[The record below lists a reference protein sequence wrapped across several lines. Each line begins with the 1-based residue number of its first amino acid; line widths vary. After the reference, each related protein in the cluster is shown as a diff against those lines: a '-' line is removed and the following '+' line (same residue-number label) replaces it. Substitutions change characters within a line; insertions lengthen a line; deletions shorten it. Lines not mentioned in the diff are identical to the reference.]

1 MGTSELLQELV
12 LNAPLSGMLLPLSA
26 VPDPV
31 FAEKMIGDG
40 IAISPASNTLRAPC
54 RGTVTNIHSARHALT
69 LTSADGIEILMHIGL
84 DTVDLKGQGFT
95 ARVAQGDTVEP
106 GDALIEF
113 DDAFLATHA
122 RSLITP
128 IVILSADKV
137 AALDCASGHVVAGR
151 DRILTVSRT
160 GTFSH
165 HAAEAATAARIESPS
180 ITVVGRAGL
189 HARPCAVLAHAAKQF
204 KADVRLICGEEEAN
218 ARSVVALLGLNVRHG
233 DVVRL
238 IAEGE
243 DAAAAIEKLTLLAAG
258 DAHEA
263 APETGT
269 TETTAKAADDNA
281 PADPNLLRG
290 VGASAGIAVGQAY
303 ILSHQTISLTEAGAG
318 ESHEREALQH
328 AIHEAHAQLEQLK
341 YQAHGKT
348 SSGRAEIFA
357 AHQELLED
365 PDLLDMVI
373 GGISTGKSA
382 AFAWKQAFTLHAER
396 LSRLPNPLLAARA
409 NDLRDVGLRVLQ
421 LLTGG
426 RMTAPEL
433 PANSILIA
441 EDLTPSL
448 TVSLDRSKVLGLCT
462 SGGSPTSH
470 VAILARSLDIPAVV
484 GIDRNALSISD
495 GTPVIL
501 DGSRGTLR
509 INPAADELSSIRSQQ
524 QKQAEQRASDLQN
537 AAQPACTADG
547 HRVEVVANIG
557 GLPEAEQ
564 GIEKGAEGVGL
575 LRSEFLFLQRE
586 DAPGEAEQA
595 DAYISIARA
604 VGHSRPLVI
613 RTLDVGGDKPL
624 AYLPM
629 PAEENPFLGV
639 RGVRLSLAQPDIMKS
654 QLRAILRAAPY
665 AKLCIMFPMIAT
677 LDELR
682 QCKAMVEEE
691 RRALNVP
698 PVQVGIMIEVPSAAI
713 LAERFAPEVDFF
725 SIGTNDLTQYVL
737 AMDRNHP
744 GVGSQADALNPAVLQ
759 LMAGTVQAAHRHGKW
774 VGVCGGLASDPL
786 AVPVL
791 VGMGVDELSVSVPSI
806 PEIKALVRRFSKTE
820 CEALAAEV
828 LALST
833 ASEVRTR
840 LTRAI
845 KE

>member
-1 MGTSELLQELV
+1 MATSELLQDLV

-40 IAISPASNTLRAPC
+40 IAISPASNMLRAPC
-54 RGTVTNIHSARHALT
+54 SGTITHIHNSKHALT
-69 LTSADGIEILMHIGL
+69 LTSDDGIEILMHIGL
-84 DTVDLKGQGFT
+84 DTVELKGQGFT
-95 ARVAQGDTVEP
+95 AKVAQGEHVDA
-106 GDALIEF
+106 GAALIEF

-128 IVILSADKV
+128 IVILTGDKITSM
-137 AALDCASGHVVAGR
+137 DYASGHVVAGR
-151 DRILTVSRT
+151 DRILTLCRGGSSAGSQT
-160 GTFSH
+160 SQ
-165 HAAEAATAARIESPS
+165 AAATHAESPS

-189 HARPCAVLAHAAKQF
+189 HARPAAVLAHAAKQF
-204 KADVRLICGEEEAN
+204 QSDIRLICGDEHAN
-218 ARSVVALLGLNVRHG
+218 AKSVVAILGLNVQHG
-233 DVVRL
+233 AVVRL
-238 IAEGE
+238 EANGE
-243 DAAAAIEKLTLLAAG
+243 DAQNAIERLILLAAG

-263 APETGT
+263 APEKLEEKTPSHDSDV
-269 TETTAKAADDNA
+269 ES
-281 PADPNLLRG
+281 DPNLLKG
-290 VGASAGIAVGQAY
+290 VGASAGIAIGQAY
-303 ILSHQTISLTEAGAG
+303 ILSHQTITLTEAGAG
-318 ESHEREALQH
+318 EAHEREALQT
-328 AIHEAHAQLEQLK
+328 ALQEAHAQLEQLK

-348 SSGRAEIFA
+348 NSGRAEIFA

-365 PDLLDMVI
+365 PDLLDMVF
-373 GGISTGKSA
+373 GGISNAKSA
-382 AFAWKQAFTLHAER
+382 AFAWKQAFTTHAER

-448 TVSLDRSKVLGLCT
+448 TVSLDRSKVMGICT

-484 GIDRNALSISD
+484 GIETQALNIAD
-495 GTPVIL
+495 GTQLIL

-509 INPAADELSSIRSQQ
+509 INPTLDEVNSIRHLQQ
-524 QKQAEQRASDLQN
+524 RQAEQRACDLES

-557 GLPEAEQ
+557 GLSDAEK

-604 VGHSRPLVI
+604 VGHNNPLVI

-624 AYLPM
+624 AYMPM
-629 PAEENPFLGV
+629 PSEENPFLGI
-639 RGVRLSLAQPDIMKS
+639 RGVRLTLAQPEIMRS

-682 QCKAMVEEE
+682 ECKAMVEEE

-698 PVQVGIMIEVPSAAI
+698 PVQIGIMIEVPSAAI
-713 LAERFAPEVDFF
+713 MAEQFAREVDFF

-744 GVGSQADALNPAVLQ
+744 GVGRQADALNPAVLQ
-759 LMAGTVQAAHRHGKW
+759 LMASTVRAAHQHGKW

-791 VGMGVDELSVSVPSI
+791 VGMGIDELSVSVPSI
-806 PEIKALVRRFSKTE
+806 PEIKALVRKFSKVE
-820 CEALAAEV
+820 CEELAREV
-828 LALST
+828 LMLST

-845 KE
+845 KD

>member
-1 MGTSELLQELV
+1 MATSAQLQEIV
-12 LNAPLSGMLLPLSA
+12 LNAPLSGMLVPLSA

-40 IAISPASNTLRAPC
+40 IAISPASNMLRAPC
-54 RGTVTNIHSARHALT
+54 AGTVTHIHAAKHALT
-69 LTSADGIEILMHIGL
+69 LTSDEGIEILMHIGL
-84 DTVDLKGQGFT
+84 DTVELKGQGFT
-95 ARVAQGDTVEP
+95 AHVAQGDHVKA

-128 IVILSADKV
+128 VIILSADKISNMEN
-137 AALDCASGHVVAGR
+137 ASGHVVAGR
-151 DRILTVSRT
+151 DCILTLRTTTVVSAQEQS
-160 GTFSH
+160 G
-165 HAAEAATAARIESPS
+165 ARAESPL

-189 HARPCAVLAHAAKQF
+189 HARPSAVLAHAAKQF
-204 KADVRLICGEEEAN
+204 QSDIQLVHDQDRAN
-218 ARSVVALLGLNVRHG
+218 AKSVVSLLGLNIAYG
-233 DVVRL
+233 DQVRL
-238 IAEGE
+238 LAEGP
-243 DAAAAIEKLTLLAAG
+243 DAQEAVAKLAELAAG
-258 DAHEA
+258 DANEEAPEAPA
-263 APETGT
+263 APEVPEESEPEPEPGV
-269 TETTAKAADDNA
+269 
-281 PADPNLLRG
+281 LRG

-303 ILSHQTISLTEAGAG
+303 LLSHQVITLTETGQG
-318 ESHEREALQH
+318 ETLEREALQK
-328 AIHEAHAQLEQLK
+328 ALLEAHDQLEQLK
-341 YQAHGKT
+341 YQTHGKG
-348 SSGRAEIFA
+348 SSGGAEIFA

-365 PDLLDMVI
+365 PDLLEMVVA
-373 GGISTGKSA
+373 GISSSQSA
-382 AFAWKQAFTLHAER
+382 AFAWKQAFTLLAER
-396 LSRLPNPLLAARA
+396 LSRLSNPLLAARA

-426 RMTAPEL
+426 RLSAPVL
-433 PANSILIA
+433 PDNSILIA

-448 TVSLDRSKVLGLCT
+448 TVSLDRSKVRGICT
-462 SGGSPTSH
+462 TGGSPTSH

-484 GIDRNALSISD
+484 AVDISALKIAD
-495 GTPVIL
+495 GTQLII

-509 INPAADELSSIRSQQ
+509 VSPSDEELLSIKAQQ
-524 QKQAEQRASDLQN
+524 QKQAEQRASDLKS

-586 DAPGEAEQA
+586 KAPGEAEQA
-595 DAYISIARA
+595 NAYIGIARA
-604 VGHSRPLVI
+604 VGHNRTLVI

-639 RGVRLSLAQPDIMKS
+639 RGVRLSLAQPEILKS

-682 QCKAMVEEE
+682 QCKELVEAE
-691 RRALNVP
+691 RRELNVP
-698 PVQVGIMIEVPSAAI
+698 PVQIGIMIEVPSAAI
-713 LAERFAPEVDFF
+713 MAEQFAREVDFF

-744 GVGSQADALNPAVLQ
+744 GVGRQADALNPAVLQ
-759 LMAGTVQAAHRHGKW
+759 LMASTVRAAHKHGKW

-791 VGMGVDELSVSVPSI
+791 VGMGIDELSVSVPSI
-806 PEIKALVRRFSKTE
+806 PEIKALVRKFSKDE
-820 CEALAAEV
+820 CEQLAAEV

-833 ASEVRTR
+833 ATEVRAH

-845 KE
+845 KD

>member
-1 MGTSELLQELV
+1 MGTSELHQELI

-40 IAISPASNTLRAPC
+40 IAISPASNMLRAPC
-54 RGTVTNIHSARHALT
+54 AGTITHIHSARHALT
-69 LTSADGIEILMHIGL
+69 LTSDDGIEILMHIGL

-95 ARVAQGDTVEP
+95 TRVNQGDRVNA

-128 IVILSADKV
+128 IVILTGDKV
-137 AALDCASGHVVAGR
+137 AAMDSASGHVVAGR
-151 DRILTVSRT
+151 DRILTLSRT
-160 GTFSH
+160 GEFSSRLTD
-165 HAAEAATAARIESPS
+165 TAVSLRAESPS

-204 KADVRLICGEEEAN
+204 KSDIKLICGSEQAN
-218 ARSVVALLGLNVRHG
+218 AKSVVALLGLNVRHG
-233 DVVRL
+233 DVVRVV
-238 IAEGE
+238 ADGE
-243 DAAAAIEKLTLLAAG
+243 DAQAAIEKLTLLAAG

-263 APETGT
+263 APESQTPEAAAT
-269 TETTAKAADDNA
+269 QETVVDS
-281 PADPNLLRG
+281 DPNLLRG
-290 VGASAGIAVGQAY
+290 VGASAGIAVGQAF
-303 ILSHQTISLTEAGAG
+303 ILSHQAITLTENGIG
-318 ESHEREALQH
+318 ETPEREALQN
-328 AIHEAHAQLEQLK
+328 ALAEAHTQLEQLK
-341 YQAHGKT
+341 YQTHGKT
-348 SSGRAEIFA
+348 TSGRAEIFA

-365 PDLLDMVI
+365 PDLLDMVM
-373 GGISTGKSA
+373 GGIANGKSA

-396 LSRLPNPLLAARA
+396 LSHLPNPLLAARA

-421 LLTGG
+421 ILTGS

-433 PANSILIA
+433 PANTILIA

-448 TVSLDRSKVLGLCT
+448 TVSLDRSKVLGFCT
-462 SGGSPTSH
+462 SGGSSTSH

-484 GIDRNALSISD
+484 GIDRQALQIED
-495 GTPVIL
+495 GTPLIL

-509 INPAADELSSIRSQQ
+509 INPTVDELSSIRTQQ
-524 QKQAEQRASDLQN
+524 QRQAEQREADLEN
-537 AAQPACTADG
+537 AAQPACTSDG

-557 GLPEAEQ
+557 GLSDAEK
-564 GIEKGAEGVGL
+564 GMDKGAEGVGL

-595 DAYISIARA
+595 DAYMSIARA

-682 QCKAMVEEE
+682 ECKAMVEEE
-691 RRALNVP
+691 RKALNVP

-713 LAERFAPEVDFF
+713 MAEQFAREVDFF

-744 GVGSQADALNPAVLQ
+744 GVGRQADALNPAVLQ
-759 LMAGTVQAAHRHGKW
+759 LMASTVQAAHRHGKW

-806 PEIKALVRRFSKTE
+806 PEIKALVRKFSKTE

-828 LALST
+828 LTLST
-833 ASEVRTR
+833 ASEVRAR
-840 LTRAI
+840 LTQAI

>member
-1 MGTSELLQELV
+1 MGSSEMLQELV

-54 RGTVTNIHSARHALT
+54 SGTVTHIHQAKHALT
-69 LTSADGIEILMHIGL
+69 LTSDDGIDILMHIGL
-84 DTVDLKGQGFT
+84 DTVELKGQGFT
-95 ARVAQGDTVEP
+95 AKVTQGEHVKA

-128 IVILSADKV
+128 IIILTGDKI
-137 AALDCASGHVVAGR
+137 AAMDAATGHVVAGR
-151 DRILTVSRT
+151 DRVLTLSRT
-160 GTFSH
+160 GAFSSRNTETR
-165 HAAEAATAARIESPS
+165 AIVESPP
-180 ITVVGRAGL
+180 ITVAGHAGL

-204 KADVRLICGEEEAN
+204 QSDIRLICGDEQAN
-218 ARSVVALLGLNVRHG
+218 AKSVVALLGLNVRHG

-238 IAEGE
+238 RAEGT
-243 DAAAAIEKLTLLAAG
+243 DATAAIEKLALLAAG
-258 DAHEA
+258 DATDAVPETTDA
-263 APETGT
+263 AP
-269 TETTAKAADDNA
+269 ADGHDE
-281 PADPNLLRG
+281 PADPNLMRG
-290 VGASAGIAVGQAY
+290 VGASAGIAIGQAWQ
-303 ILSHQTISLTEAGAG
+303 LSQQAISLTEAGQGDAI
-318 ESHEREALQH
+318 ERATLQSALN
-328 AIHEAHAQLEQLK
+328 EAHTQLEQLK

-348 SSGRAEIFA
+348 ASGRAEIFA

-365 PDLLDMVI
+365 PDLLDMVFSGI
-373 GGISTGKSA
+373 GNNKSA
-382 AFAWKQAFTLHAER
+382 AWAWKQAYTLHADR
-396 LSRLPNPLLAARA
+396 LSNLPNPLLAARA
-409 NDLRDVGLRVLQ
+409 SDLRDIGLRVLQ
-421 LLTGG
+421 LLTGSKI
-426 RMTAPEL
+426 TAPEL

-441 EDLTPSL
+441 EDLTPSV
-448 TVSLDRSKVLGLCT
+448 TVSLDRSKVMAICT

-470 VAILARSLDIPAVV
+470 VAILARSLDIPAIV
-484 GIDRNALSISD
+484 GMDRQALEIANA
-495 GTPVIL
+495 TPVIL

-509 INPAADELSSIRSQQ
+509 INPTLDELTHIRSQQ
-524 QKQAEQRASDLQN
+524 EKQAAQRACDLEN
-537 AAQPACTADG
+537 ATQPACTADG

-557 GLPEAEQ
+557 GLADAET

-604 VGHSRPLVI
+604 VGHQHPLVI

-639 RGVRLSLAQPDIMKS
+639 RGVRLSLAQPAIMRS

-682 QCKAMVEEE
+682 ECKAIVEDE
-691 RRALNVP
+691 RKALNVP
-698 PVQVGIMIEVPSAAI
+698 PVQIGIMVEVPSAAI
-713 LAERFAPEVDFF
+713 MAEQFAREVDFF

-744 GVGSQADALNPAVLQ
+744 GVGRQADALNPAVLR
-759 LMAGTVQAAHRHGKW
+759 LMATTVQAAHRHGKW

-791 VGMGVDELSVSVPSI
+791 VGMGIDELSVSVPSI
-806 PEIKALVRRFSKTE
+806 PEIKALVRKFSKTE
-820 CEALAAEV
+820 CEELTAEV
-828 LALST
+828 LTLST
-833 ASEVRTR
+833 ASEVRAR
-840 LTRAI
+840 LAQAI
-845 KE
+845 KQ

>member
-1 MGTSELLQELV
+1 MGTSAQIQELI

-40 IAISPASNTLRAPC
+40 IAISPASNMLRAPC
-54 RGTVTNIHSARHALT
+54 AGVVTHIHAAKHALT
-69 LTSADGIEILMHIGL
+69 LTSDDGIEILMHIGL
-84 DTVDLKGQGFT
+84 DTVELKGQGFT
-95 ARVAQGDTVEP
+95 THVSQGDHVTT

-113 DDAFLATHA
+113 DEAFLAMHA

-128 IVILSADKV
+128 VIILSADKISSMIG
-137 AALDCASGHVVAGR
+137 ASGHVVSGR
-151 DRILTVSRT
+151 DRILTLRQ
-160 GTFSH
+160 GTVLDTPCSD
-165 HAAEAATAARIESPS
+165 EALAPTQVESPS

-189 HARPCAVLAHAAKQF
+189 HARPSAVLAHAAKQF
-204 KADVRLICGEEEAN
+204 QCEIQLICGLDRAN
-218 ARSVVALLGLNVRHG
+218 AKSVVSLLGLNVRHG

-238 IAEGE
+238 EANGA
-243 DAAAAIEKLTLLAAG
+243 DAQAAIDKLILLAAG
-258 DAHEA
+258 DVNET
-263 APETGT
+263 APEPFEEPTVV
-269 TETTAKAADDNA
+269 TEQLASE
-281 PADPNLLRG
+281 PGLLRG

-303 ILSHQTISLTEAGAG
+303 LLSHQTISLTEAGSNEAQ
-318 ESHEREALQH
+318 EREMLQNALQ
-328 AIHEAHAQLEQLK
+328 EAHTQLEQLK
-341 YQAHGKT
+341 FQTHGK
-348 SSGRAEIFA
+348 SASGRVEIFS

-365 PDLLDMVI
+365 PDLLDMVL
-373 GGISTGKSA
+373 GGISNQKSA
-382 AFAWKQAFTLHAER
+382 AFSWKQAFTLHAER

-426 RMTAPEL
+426 RLSTPDL

-448 TVSLDRSKVLGLCT
+448 TVSLDRSKVLGICT

-484 GIDRNALSISD
+484 GIDLQALNIVE
-495 GTPVIL
+495 GTQVII

-509 INPAADELSSIRSQQ
+509 ISPSSEELSNIRTQQ
-524 QKQAEQRASDLQN
+524 QKQALQRASDLES

-557 GLPEAEQ
+557 GLSEAEQ
-564 GIEKGAEGVGL
+564 GLEKGAEGVGL

-595 DAYISIARA
+595 NAYIGIARA
-604 VGHSRPLVI
+604 VGHNRPLVI

-639 RGVRLSLAQPDIMKS
+639 RGVRLSLAQPDILKS

-682 QCKAMVEEE
+682 QCKAMVEEQ
-691 RRALNVP
+691 RLSLNVP
-698 PVQVGIMIEVPSAAI
+698 PVQIGIMIEVPSAAI
-713 LAERFAPEVDFF
+713 MAEQFAREVDFF

-744 GVGSQADALNPAVLQ
+744 GVGRQADALNPAVLQ
-759 LMAGTVQAAHRHGKW
+759 LMASTVRAAHLHGKW

-791 VGMGVDELSVSVPSI
+791 IGMGVDELSVSVPSI
-806 PEIKALVRRFSKTE
+806 PEIKALVRKFSKTE
-820 CEALAAEV
+820 CEQLAAEV
-828 LALST
+828 LTLST

>member
-1 MGTSELLQELV
+1 MGTSAQIQELI

-40 IAISPASNTLRAPC
+40 IAISPASNMLRAPC
-54 RGTVTNIHSARHALT
+54 AGTITHIHAAKHALT
-69 LTSADGIEILMHIGL
+69 LTSDNGIEILMHIGL
-84 DTVDLKGQGFT
+84 DTVELKGQGFT
-95 ARVAQGDTVEP
+95 TRVTQGDHVSAGE
-106 GDALIEF
+106 ALIEF

-128 IVILSADKV
+128 IIILSGDRISAMDS
-137 AALDCASGHVVAGR
+137 ASGHVVAGK
-151 DRILTVSRT
+151 DRILTLRQGGESN
-160 GTFSH
+160 G
-165 HAAEAATAARIESPS
+165 EASTETTAPSQAESPS

-189 HARPCAVLAHAAKQF
+189 HARPSAVLAHAAKQF
-204 KADVRLICGEEEAN
+204 ECDIQLICGNERAN
-218 ARSVVALLGLNVRHG
+218 AKSVVSLLGLNVRHG

-238 IAEGE
+238 HANGA
-243 DAAAAIEKLTLLAAG
+243 DAQAAIDKLTLLAAG
-258 DAHEA
+258 DANEA
-263 APETGT
+263 APEQP
-269 TETTAKAADDNA
+269 ETPEVAIDAAQVSE
-281 PADPNLLRG
+281 PGLLRG

-303 ILSHQTISLTEAGAG
+303 LLSHQTISLTEAGAG
-318 ESHEREALQH
+318 ETAERDALQS
-328 AIHEAHAQLEQLK
+328 ALHEAHAQLEQLK
-341 YQAHGKT
+341 YQTHGKGA
-348 SSGRAEIFA
+348 SGRSEIFA

-365 PDLLDMVI
+365 PDLLDMVL
-373 GGISTGKSA
+373 GGISNNKSA

-421 LLTGG
+421 LLTGS
-426 RMTAPEL
+426 RLTAPEL

-448 TVSLDRSKVLGLCT
+448 TVSLDRSKVMGICT

-484 GIDRNALSISD
+484 GIDLQALNISD
-495 GTPVIL
+495 GTPVII

-509 INPAADELSSIRSQQ
+509 ISPSVEELSSIRAQQ
-524 QKQAEQRASDLQN
+524 QKQAQQRASDLES

-564 GIEKGAEGVGL
+564 GLEKGAEGVGL

-595 DAYISIARA
+595 NAYIGIARA
-604 VGHSRPLVI
+604 VGHNRPLVI

-639 RGVRLSLAQPDIMKS
+639 RGVRLSLAQPDILKS

-698 PVQVGIMIEVPSAAI
+698 PVQIGIMIEVPSAAI
-713 LAERFAPEVDFF
+713 MAEQFAREVDFF

-744 GVGSQADALNPAVLQ
+744 GVGRQADALNPAVLQ
-759 LMAGTVQAAHRHGKW
+759 LMASTVRAAHLHGKW

-806 PEIKALVRRFSKTE
+806 PEIKALVRKFTKQE
-820 CEALAAEV
+820 CEQLAAEV
-828 LALST
+828 LTLST
-833 ASEVRTR
+833 ASEVRAR

>member
-1 MGTSELLQELV
+1 MGTSAPLQDLV

-40 IAISPASNTLRAPC
+40 IAISPASNMLRAPC
-54 RGTVTNIHSARHALT
+54 AGTVTHIHSAKHALT
-69 LTSADGIEILMHIGL
+69 MSTDDGIEILMHIGL
-84 DTVDLKGQGFT
+84 DTVDLKGQGFS
-95 ARVAQGDTVEP
+95 AKVAQGDRVAA

-128 IVILSADKV
+128 IIILTPDKV
-137 AALDCASGHVVAGR
+137 TSMTWASGHVVAGR
-151 DRILTVSRT
+151 DRVLTLGRGMEGASASVET
-160 GTFSH
+160 GASA
-165 HAAEAATAARIESPS
+165 HAESAP

-189 HARPCAVLAHAAKQF
+189 HARPSAVLAHAAKQF
-204 KADVRLICGEEEAN
+204 QSDIRLICGIEHAN
-218 ARSVVALLGLNVRHG
+218 AKSVVALLGLNVQHG

-238 IAEGE
+238 EADGE
-243 DAAAAIEKLTLLAAG
+243 DAASAIERLTLLAAG
-258 DAHEA
+258 DANEA
-263 APETGT
+263 APEVVIEQTVV
-269 TETTAKAADDNA
+269 EPDDA
-281 PADPNLLRG
+281 SIDVEPGLLRG
-290 VGASAGIAVGQAY
+290 VGASAVIAVGQAF
-303 ILSHQTISLTEAGAG
+303 LLNHQTISLTEAGSG
-318 ESHEREALQH
+318 EAKERTDLQAALG
-328 AIHEAHAQLEQLK
+328 EAHAQLEQLK

-348 SSGRAEIFA
+348 ASGRAEIFA

-365 PDLLDMVI
+365 PDLLDMVFSGI
-373 GGISTGKSA
+373 GQNKSA

-409 NDLRDVGLRVLQ
+409 NDLRDVGLRVLH

-448 TVSLDRSKVLGLCT
+448 TVSLDRSKVLGICT

-484 GIDRNALSISD
+484 GIDRQALNISD
-495 GTPVIL
+495 GTQVII

-509 INPAADELSSIRSQQ
+509 TSPSNEELSNIRNQQ
-524 QKQAEQRASDLQN
+524 QKLAVQRASDLES
-537 AAQPACTADG
+537 AAEPACTADG
-547 HRVEVVANIG
+547 HRIEVVANIG

-564 GIEKGAEGVGL
+564 GMAKGAEGVGL

-595 DAYISIARA
+595 DAYMSIARA
-604 VGHSRPLVI
+604 VGHNRPLVI

-629 PAEENPFLGV
+629 PAEENPFLGI
-639 RGVRLSLAQPDIMKS
+639 RGVRLSLAQPDILKS

-682 QCKAMVEEE
+682 LCKAMVEEE
-691 RRALNVP
+691 RQALNVP
-698 PVQVGIMIEVPSAAI
+698 PVQIGIMIEVPSAAI
-713 LAERFAPEVDFF
+713 MAEQFAREVDFF

-759 LMAGTVQAAHRHGKW
+759 LMASTVAAAHRHGKW

-806 PEIKALVRRFSKTE
+806 PEIKALVRKFSKAE
-820 CEALAAEV
+820 CEQLTREV

-840 LTRAI
+840 LTQAI

>member
-1 MGTSELLQELV
+1 MGTPTPLQDLV
-12 LNAPLSGMLLPLSA
+12 LNAPLSGMLLPLSS

-40 IAISPASNTLRAPC
+40 IAISPASNMLRAPC
-54 RGTVTNIHSARHALT
+54 NGTITHIHASKHALT
-69 LTSADGIEILMHIGL
+69 MTTEDGIEILMHIGL
-84 DTVDLKGQGFT
+84 DTVELKGQGFT
-95 ARVAQGDTVEP
+95 TRVAQGDHVNA

-128 IVILSADKV
+128 IVILTGDKITSMSS
-137 AALDCASGHVVAGR
+137 ASGHVVAGR
-151 DRILTVSRT
+151 DRILTLGR
-160 GTFSH
+160 G
-165 HAAEAATAARIESPS
+165 AADGAVEEEAGATTSAESAP

-189 HARPCAVLAHAAKQF
+189 HARPSAVLAHAAKQF
-204 KADVRLICGEEEAN
+204 KSDIRLICGSEQAN
-218 ARSVVALLGLNVRHG
+218 AKSVVALLGLNVRHG

-238 IAEGE
+238 TAEGE
-243 DAAAAIEKLTLLAAG
+243 DATAAIAKLTLLAAG
-258 DAHEA
+258 DANEPEPEA
-263 APETGT
+263 
-269 TETTAKAADDNA
+269 TEEQPVLADTVTASE
-281 PADPNLLRG
+281 PGVMRG
-290 VGASAGIAVGQAY
+290 VGASAGIAVGKVYQ
-303 ILSHQTISLTEAGAG
+303 LSHQAVTLTEGGQG
-318 ESHEREALQH
+318 EAHERDALQN
-328 AIHEAHAQLEQLK
+328 AMHEAHAQLEQLK
-341 YQAHGKT
+341 YKAHGKA
-348 SSGRAEIFA
+348 SGAEIFA

-365 PDLLDMVI
+365 PDLLDMVFN
-373 GGISTGKSA
+373 GISIGKSA

-396 LSRLPNPLLAARA
+396 LSHLSNPLLAARA

-426 RMTAPEL
+426 RMTAPDL
-433 PANSILIA
+433 PANTILLA
-441 EDLTPSL
+441 EDLTPSM
-448 TVSLDRSKVLGLCT
+448 TVSLDRTKVLGFCT

-484 GIDRNALSISD
+484 GMTREALDIAD
-495 GTPVIL
+495 GTQVIL

-509 INPAADELSSIRSQQ
+509 VSPSIEELDNIRGQQ
-524 QKQAEQRASDLQN
+524 EKQAQQRASDLES
-537 AAQPACTADG
+537 AAQPATTSDG

-557 GLPEAEQ
+557 GLQDAEQ
-564 GIEKGAEGVGL
+564 GMIKGAEGVGL
-575 LRSEFLFLQRE
+575 LRSEFLFLKRE

-604 VGHSRPLVI
+604 VGHNRPLVI

-639 RGVRLSLAQPDIMKS
+639 RGVRLALAQPDIMKS
-654 QLRAILRAAPY
+654 QLRAILRAAPF

-691 RRALNVP
+691 RKALNVP
-698 PVQVGIMIEVPSAAI
+698 PVQIGIMIEVPSAAI
-713 LAERFAPEVDFF
+713 MAEQFAREVDFF

-744 GVGSQADALNPAVLQ
+744 GVGSQADALNPAILQ
-759 LMAGTVQAAHRHGKW
+759 LMASTVRAAHKHGKW

-791 VGMGVDELSVSVPSI
+791 VGMGIDELSVSVPSI
-806 PEIKALVRRFSKTE
+806 PEIKALVRKFSKPE
-820 CEALAAEV
+820 CEQLAAEV
-828 LALST
+828 LTLST
-833 ASEVRTR
+833 ASEVRAR
-840 LTRAI
+840 LTQAI